1 MSNIQVGYRV
11 EVDADK
17 VNRLLTQLNDK
28 EAKKAIKSAIRKSA
42 LIIRKQAQQN
52 LVASFP
58 NTKTSATKKG
68 VTYKPLKN
76 EINISVY
83 RNASGARIDLLDRR
97 KGGSRAYILKFME
110 LGTNERATN
119 KGANRGSMNACYFF
133 RDAVNAKKVEAENAL
148 EQNIMDA
155 INKVV
160 SKNK

>member
-1 MSNIQVGYRV
+1 MSNIQAGYRV

-58 NTKTSATKKG
+58 NTKASATKKG

-97 KGGSRAYILKFME
+97 KSGSRAYVLKFME

-133 RDAVNAKKVEAENAL
+133 RDAVNAKKTEAENSL
-148 EQNIMDA
+148 EENILDA